1 MNSKEALEF
10 IIKTFNELAQKP
22 QDIGLF
28 FKFCEAHGEVKQ
40 DLDRL
45 EELEKENQEL
55 RKELDVEK
63 WRSIEFWE
71 DFKKIKKFALHF
83 KSDIQEGLKRDYR
96 RGENIVYDDLLNE
109 FGKSFLNDLLKEVLK
124 DE

>member
-28 FKFCEAHGEVKQ
+28 FNFCEAHGKVKQ

-45 EELEKENQEL
+45 EELEKEN
-55 RKELDVEK
+55 R
-63 WRSIEFWE
+63 
-71 DFKKIKKFALHF
+71 
-83 KSDIQEGLKRDYR
+83 GLKSSLDKC
-96 RGENIVYDDLLNE
+96 GTHIPLGQKGDQTSQ
-109 FGKSFLNDLLKEVLK
+109 F
-124 DE
+124 